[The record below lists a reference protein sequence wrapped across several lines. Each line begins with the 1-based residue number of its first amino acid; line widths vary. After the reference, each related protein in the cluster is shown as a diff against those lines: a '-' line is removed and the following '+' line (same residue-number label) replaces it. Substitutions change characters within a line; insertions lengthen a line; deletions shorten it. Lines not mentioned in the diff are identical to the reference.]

1 MHLQCTHS
9 ACKERGLRDIFVAL
23 GDKNKPSASP
33 AVDVVHDS
41 QESEDVMPRRSRSR
55 RGRKKPVIEDSQG
68 EAREQV
74 TDSGRMKLL
83 CMSG

>member
-9 ACKERGLRDIFVAL
+9 TCEERGPRDIFVAL
-23 GDKNKPSASP
+23 GYKNKPSTNP
-33 AVDVVHDS
+33 AVDVVDDS
-41 QESEDVMPRRSRSR
+41 QEKEDVMPRRSRSR

>member
-9 ACKERGLRDIFVAL
+9 VCEERGLRDIFVAL
-23 GDKNKPSASP
+23 GDKSKPSASP
-33 AVDVVHDS
+33 AVDVVDDS
-41 QESEDVMPRRSRSR
+41 QESEDVTPRRSRSR

-68 EAREQV
+68 EACEQV

-83 CMSG
+83 CISG